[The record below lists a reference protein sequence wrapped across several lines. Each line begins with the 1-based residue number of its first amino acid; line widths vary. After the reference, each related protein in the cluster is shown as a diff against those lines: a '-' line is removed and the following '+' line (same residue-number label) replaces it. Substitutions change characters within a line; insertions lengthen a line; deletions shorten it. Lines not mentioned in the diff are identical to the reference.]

1 MDTFVTKAARLN
13 GPRDIELIEREL
25 VCGEDDVIVK
35 NHLMGICGS
44 DKNFYRGYLPPK
56 TAEFRQD
63 PKFPFLLGHES
74 GGTVVA
80 VGSRV
85 ADYKVGDKVMAFGW
99 NNNFAEY
106 FAAKSFQLQPV
117 PYDLDMDIA
126 SLGEPISCAMYS
138 GLNSGVQ
145 LGDTVVVMGGGF
157 AGQIIAQC
165 AKRKGAYRVIV
176 VDVLEGK
183 LALARRL
190 GADIT
195 LNPGQDDV
203 IEAVKDLTNGLGA
216 DVVVEAAGTAES
228 FNTASEII
236 KHNGKFVFYSWVT
249 TPVTLN
255 ISRWH
260 DDGLEFINTC
270 LVHHTWQQR
279 YVWCPEALRPVAQGL
294 VDVKPLITDE
304 FKLDDITAGFDLA
317 DKHDAAIKIVFTPK
331 PGRAADP
338 ASPGNGIARPC
349 RKAPASPP
357 VGARRCA
364 RKTKEETMSTCPDC
378 ETGRNLLAG
387 ACRSV
392 FQRGLTGGS
401 AGNMSL
407 RVEGGILAT
416 PTGIPF
422 GELTP
427 GNLSLLDETGAL
439 VSGPK
444 ATKEAPFHLAWY
456 KANPDH
462 LAVVH
467 LHSPWAVAV
476 SCLADLDP
484 GSPLPPLTP
493 YQLMKLGHLAVA
505 PYAKP
510 GSAELCAGVA
520 RLAPGRTA
528 LLMANHG
535 SITGG
540 ASLTKALDA
549 AEELEATC
557 RLYLT
562 LRGLPVRGLTPEQA
576 AELLPPK
583 GA

>member
-1 MDTFVTKAARLN
+1 M
-13 GPRDIELIEREL
+13 I
-25 VCGEDDVIVK
+25 
-35 NHLMGICGS
+35 
-44 DKNFYRGYLPPK
+44 
-56 TAEFRQD
+56 
-63 PKFPFLLGHES
+63 
-74 GGTVVA
+74 
-80 VGSRV
+80 
-85 ADYKVGDKVMAFGW
+85 
-99 NNNFAEY
+99 
-106 FAAKSFQLQPV
+106 
-117 PYDLDMDIA
+117 
-126 SLGEPISCAMYS
+126 
-138 GLNSGVQ
+138 
-145 LGDTVVVMGGGF
+145 
-157 AGQIIAQC
+157 
-165 AKRKGAYRVIV
+165 
-176 VDVLEGK
+176 
-183 LALARRL
+183 
-190 GADIT
+190 
-195 LNPGQDDV
+195 
-203 IEAVKDLTNGLGA
+203 
-216 DVVVEAAGTAES
+216 
-228 FNTASEII
+228 
-236 KHNGKFVFYSWVT
+236 
-249 TPVTLN
+249 
-255 ISRWH
+255 
-260 DDGLEFINTC
+260 
-270 LVHHTWQQR
+270 
-279 YVWCPEALRPVAQGL
+279 
-294 VDVKPLITDE
+294 
-304 FKLDDITAGFDLA
+304 
-317 DKHDAAIKIVFTPK
+317 
-331 PGRAADP
+331 
-338 ASPGNGIARPC
+338 
-349 RKAPASPP
+349 
-357 VGARRCA
+357 
-364 RKTKEETMSTCPDC
+364 TCPDC

-493 YQLMKLGHLAVA
+493 
-505 PYAKP
+505 KP

-562 LRGLPVRGLTPEQA
+562 LRGLPVRCLTPEQA

>member
-25 VCGEDDVIVK
+25 VCGEDDIIVK

-117 PYDLDMDIA
+117 PYGLDMDIA

-165 AKRKGAYRVIV
+165 ARRKGAYRVIV

-270 LVHHTWQQR
+270 LVHHRRIRAGRHQGR
-279 YVWCPEALRPVAQGL
+279 VRPRRQGRCRHQDRIQA
-294 VDVKPLITDE
+294 VT
-304 FKLDDITAGFDLA
+304 G
-317 DKHDAAIKIVFTPK
+317 
-331 PGRAADP
+331 PGRRSRLPRKWNRAALPEGPGVP
-338 ASPGNGIARPC
+338 ARGRTPLC
-349 RKAPASPP
+349 
-357 VGARRCA
+357 
-364 RKTKEETMSTCPDC
+364 KEDQ
-378 ETGRNLLAG
+378 GRNH
-387 ACRSV
+387 
-392 FQRGLTGGS
+392 
-401 AGNMSL
+401 
-407 RVEGGILAT
+407 E
-416 PTGIPF
+416 
-422 GELTP
+422 
-427 GNLSLLDETGAL
+427 
-439 VSGPK
+439 
-444 ATKEAPFHLAWY
+444 Y
-456 KANPDH
+456 
-462 LAVVH
+462 
-467 LHSPWAVAV
+467 
-476 SCLADLDP
+476 
-484 GSPLPPLTP
+484 LP
-493 YQLMKLGHLAVA
+493 
-505 PYAKP
+505 
-510 GSAELCAGVA
+510 
-520 RLAPGRTA
+520 
-528 LLMANHG
+528 
-535 SITGG
+535 
-540 ASLTKALDA
+540 
-549 AEELEATC
+549 
-557 RLYLT
+557 
-562 LRGLPVRGLTPEQA
+562 
-576 AELLPPK
+576 
-583 GA
+583 